1 MMIEKV
7 NKVVI
12 ILHIV
17 QDDFCLEVNRE
28 CFCLVSTQ
36 QLDVPWKKVTV
47 RGVSGSNPTSLS
59 SWSWFRPHKVAR
71 TWTDLQT
78 QFTLEYG

>member
-7 NKVVI
+7 NDVVI

-28 CFCLVSTQ
+28 CFCLVST
-36 QLDVPWKKVTV
+36 
-47 RGVSGSNPTSLS
+47 
-59 SWSWFRPHKVAR
+59 
-71 TWTDLQT
+71 
-78 QFTLEYG
+78 E